1 MTLFASA
8 YPLASCVAIFANWV
22 EIRADAFKLARLC
35 RRPDIHRAAGIG
47 TWGHLMKSIVW
58 LSALTNCLI
67 TGFTSDQLMHY
78 FPSFYARTETGYTD
92 MGHEK
97 GWVAV
102 FMIFGLEHVM
112 IVLGLL
118 IYAII
123 PAVPEDIEDELERRQ
138 FLRMKEHDETVKFK
152 AKKEE

>member
-22 EIRADAFKLARLC
+22 EIRSDAVKVARLC

-47 TWGHLMKSIVW
+47 TWHPLMMAIVW

-78 FPSFYARTETGYTD
+78 FPSFYTQTETGYTD

-102 FMIFGLEHVM
+102 FMIFGLEHIL
-112 IVLGLL
+112 IVLGVL
-118 IYAII
+118 IYAIV
-123 PAVPEDIEDELERRQ
+123 PGVPEDIEDELERRQ
-138 FLRMKEHDETVKFK
+138 FLRMKEHDEAVKLK
-152 AKKEE
+152 TTKQE